1 MALQDLTPQLRT
13 RLSRMERAVGW
24 FILLAT
30 ALLVFGFAYY
40 VYTTAKS
47 KGWFLIKVPYYTYAD
62 RGTGLKVGDA
72 VQMMGFPV
80 GQITKIEPQPP
91 DDFVHNVYI
100 GFEIKEPYYGYLWT
114 EGSRAKVTTAA
125 LDLLGKRVVE
135 VTKGTNG
142 YPTYIFNPVEV
153 MPLARLKQLDT
164 RSLPK
169 WTLAQEVYDAS
180 GTNLISKAWR
190 PLTPELLQKIS
201 ALGEADL
208 RVADTGT
215 TRTKVTAVWNDKNGY
230 YEVFMKTNL
239 YELLPDEAPALTDR
253 MEALVASVEAALPN
267 ILRLTNQLSAV
278 LSNSANL
285 TSNLSVV
292 AESARPLVTNLASIT
307 SQLHGQGTLGDW
319 LIPTNIHKQLE
330 TTLTNVNTT
339 VADADSNV
347 VVLAESLTKSL
358 NNLADITSNLN
369 GQVEANSN
377 ILTHI
382 SEAIVH
388 SDQFVQGLKHHW
400 LLRSAFKSKK
410 TNAPPATI
418 RRPLLSPKAATDPLV
433 PGKR

>member
-30 ALLVFGFAYY
+30 IALVFGFAYY
-40 VYTTAKS
+40 VYMTAKS
-47 KGWFLIKVPYYTYAD
+47 KGWFLIKAPYYTYAD
-62 RGTGLKVGDA
+62 RGTGLRVGDT

-80 GQITKIEPQPP
+80 GLITKIEPMPP
-91 DDFVHNVYI
+91 EDFVNNVYI
-100 GFEIKEPYYGYLWT
+100 GFDIKEPYYGYLWT

-142 YPTYIFNPVEV
+142 YPTYIFNPLEV
-153 MPLARLKQLDT
+153 LPLAKVRQLPD
-164 RSLPK
+164 LEK
-169 WTLAQEVYDAS
+169 WKLAQEVYDAS
-180 GTNLISKAWR
+180 GTNLISKAWQK
-190 PLTPELLQKIS
+190 LSPELLQKIG

-208 RVADTGT
+208 LVADTTT
-215 TRTKVTAVWNDKNGY
+215 TRKKITAVWNDVNGH
-230 YEVFMKTNL
+230 YEVFMKTNI
-239 YELLPDEAPALTDR
+239 YHLLTDEAPALTDR
-253 MEALVASVEAALPN
+253 AEALVSAVETALPN
-267 ILRLTNQLSAV
+267 ILRLTNQLYSV

-285 TSNLSVV
+285 TSNLTIV
-292 AESARPLVTNLASIT
+292 AESARPVVTNLASIT
-307 SQLHGQGTLGDW
+307 SQLHGPGTLGDW
-319 LIPTNIHKQLE
+319 LIPTNMHQQLQ

-369 GQVEANSN
+369 GQVEMNSN

-382 SEAIVH
+382 SDAIVH
-388 SDQFVQGLKHHW
+388 SDQFVQGLKRHW
-400 LLRSAFKSKK
+400 LFRSAFRNRRSG
-410 TNAPPATI
+410 TNAPSATVHK
-418 RRPLLSPKAATDPLV
+418 PLLSPKAAAGDP
-433 PGKR
+433 